1 MATSKIL
8 LPNGTVITVEGSP
21 EEIKAILSHYSGTTS
36 KTPTATAPTSKASR
50 SKKPKAHVVSVPE
63 NEKSDA
69 VMEVVNSIKD
79 SEDAESIETNILDR
93 SSQVDRILLPLFISN
108 KYHNNSFA
116 LTTGEIAKI
125 LMELGVPIN
134 IGNVSTAISTSASK
148 YVVGDKARKKGQPVR
163 YKLTR
168 RGVQYM
174 TSVVEGNHAKSN

>member
-21 EEIKAILSHYSGTTS
+21 EEIRAILSHYDGASNKGPVSSLTS
-36 KTPTATAPTSKASR
+36 KR
-50 SKKPKAHVVSVPE
+50 SKSKKSKVHVVSVPE
-63 NEKSDA
+63 VEKTDA
-69 VMEVVNSIKD
+69 VMEIVNSIKE
-79 SEDAESIETNILDR
+79 SEDAESIETNIIDR
-93 SSQVDRILLPLFISN
+93 SSQIDRILLPLYISH
-108 KYHNNSFA
+108 KYHNNSFV

>member
-8 LPNGTVITVEGSP
+8 LPNGTVITVDGSP
-21 EEIKAILSHYSGTTS
+21 AEIKEILSFYEGTSIKSGTHS
-36 KTPTATAPTSKASR
+36 HTPTKHSKSGK
-50 SKKPKAHVVSVPE
+50 STTHVVAMPE
-63 NEKSDA
+63 GEKTDA
-69 VMEVVNSIKD
+69 VLEIVNSIKESD
-79 SEDAESIETNILDR
+79 DAEAIETNILDR
-93 SSQVDRILLPLFISN
+93 SSQVDRILLPLLISY
-108 KYHNNSFA
+108 KYHGNNFA

-134 IGNVSTAISTSASK
+134 IGNVSTAISSSASK

-174 TSVVEGNHAKSN
+174 ASVVEGSHAK

>member
-21 EEIKAILSHYSGTTS
+21 EEIKTILSHYDN
-36 KTPTATAPTSKASR
+36 APHKNASVVGVAKSSN
-50 SKKPKAHVVSVPE
+50 SKKSKAHVVNVPE
-63 NEKSDA
+63 GEKTDA
-69 VMEVVNSIKD
+69 VMEIVNSIKD
-79 SEDAESIETNILDR
+79 SDDAESIETNILDR
-93 SSQVDRILLPLFISN
+93 SSQIDRILLPLYISS
-108 KYHNNSFA
+108 KYHGNRFV

-148 YVVGDKARKKGQPVR
+148 YVVGDKARKKGQPTR

-168 RGVQYM
+168 RGEQYM
-174 TSVVEGNHAKSN
+174 TSVLEGNHAKSS

>member
-21 EEIKAILSHYSGTTS
+21 EEIKTILSHYDGSNKSTVSTS
-36 KTPTATAPTSKASR
+36 VSRPSK
-50 SKKPKAHVVSVPE
+50 SKKSKAHVVKVPE
-63 NEKSDA
+63 GEKTDA
-69 VMEVVNSIKD
+69 VLEIVNTIKESD
-79 SEDAESIETNILDR
+79 DAESIETNILDR
-93 SSQVDRILLPLFISN
+93 SSQIDRILLPLFMSH

-125 LMELGVPIN
+125 LMELSVPIN
-134 IGNVSTAISTSASK
+134 IANISTAISSSASK

-174 TSVVEGNHAKSN
+174 TSVVDGNHAKSN

>member
-21 EEIKAILSHYSGTTS
+21 EEIKTILSHYDGGS
-36 KTPTATAPTSKASR
+36 KSSVSNSISKSSK
-50 SKKPKAHVVSVPE
+50 SKKSKAHVVKVPE
-63 NEKSDA
+63 GEKTDA
-69 VMEVVNSIKD
+69 VLEIVNSIKESD
-79 SEDAESIETNILDR
+79 DAEGIETNILDR
-93 SSQVDRILLPLFISN
+93 SSQIDRILLPLFISH
-108 KYHNNSFA
+108 KYHGNSFA

-125 LMELGVPIN
+125 LMELSVPIN
-134 IGNVSTAISTSASK
+134 IANISTAISSSASK
-148 YVVGDKARKKGQPVR
+148 YVVGDKARKRGQPVK